1 MSPTEQAQPQVDSIK
16 REATPR
22 AKMSTLLESIADAGV
37 RQDYAREL
45 VRIEVD
51 RQKLGYDRTLAE
63 IFADS
68 GEFDGIKGKTP
79 EQAVSSAMARIQV
92 GKFWGIN
99 PADSMRFI
107 RFDRGKPV
115 LENEIIAAK
124 LQESGWEWDLEYDRD
139 ARGICTGCHL
149 YPRKLNRE
157 TGKHDPLLDR
167 AGNPVVISFTK
178 TEADNA
184 FIWEKDKQIRLSD
197 KWNFKSWPEDMY
209 FWRCI
214 SRFKRRHATG
224 VLVGARTM
232 DEAQEQ
238 YEPPT
243 PEVKPPNPYLAGM
256 PSPQQDHHEP
266 SSTAAAQGVG
276 GSAESPNSP
285 PAVESA
291 AAQPAVEVG
300 RNTAPASTGGS
311 GNPTSPAAPQEST
324 SNPSRQQQASGEGGG
339 HKTAAAAEPVAS
351 TAGPAST
358 ATGTTSPSA
367 PESEDDTSTEKNKS
381 TFGKMIDAFTEQRK
395 RLGDDLYKN
404 LMWEHANIEHSNQFK
419 SMAKARAVYSIL
431 HNYELKPQAAPE
443 RKAADPNNPVERV
456 KAALEELT
464 GLYDKKSPD
473 AVKKAVDGFMK
484 GFYGPTKPKPDAA
497 NVEGILSVVRL
508 ARAILVQYPQQ
519 IVESAAK
526 AQATG
531 NTVGVGY
538 RESLK
543 YLDGRG
549 PAVHAAFWRCAE
561 ALWCES
567 GGQDGI
573 EYMEQQLVAKERTD
587 EALVALLLV
596 TARTC
601 GVPAKALIHQSK
613 VTGVPVEK
621 IVAGWGIDLEKAPKE
636 GIAAFLRAAAAAKAE
651 VVEPEPAAEVNPPA
665 EAVEEDDSSWLTGV
679 GEDN

>member
-1 MSPTEQAQPQVDSIK
+1 MNPNEQAQQPQSDSTK

-139 ARGICTGCHL
+139 ARGICIGCHL
-149 YPRKLNRE
+149 YPKKLNRE

-243 PEVKPPNPYLAGM
+243 PEAKPANPYMTNM
-256 PSPQQDHHEP
+256 PTGEQDHHEP

-291 AAQPAVEVG
+291 AAQPAAEVG

-311 GNPTSPAAPQEST
+311 GNPTSPAAPQT
-324 SNPSRQQQASGEGGG
+324 DNPSRQQQASGEGGG

-367 PESEDDTSTEKNKS
+367 PESEDDTASDKNKS
-381 TFGKMIDAFTEQRK
+381 TFQKMLDAFAEQKK
-395 RLGDDLYKN
+395 RLGEPLYYKI
-404 LMWEHANIEHSNQFK
+404 LGANGVEKSNQFT
-419 SMAKARAVYSIL
+419 SMAEARKVYGIL
-431 HNYELKPQAAPE
+431 HNTEPQAAPE

-543 YLDGRG
+543 YLEGRS

-573 EYMEQQLVAKERTD
+573 EYLEGVLGAKTLAD
-587 EALVALLLV
+587 EDLAALLIITLRRPQ
-596 TARTC
+596 T
-601 GVPAKALIHQSK
+601 PAKALLNQSK
-613 VTGVPVEK
+613 VTSLPVAK
-621 IVAGWGIDLEKAPKE
+621 IVAGWGIDIEKAPVE
-636 GIAAFLRAAAAAKAE
+636 GINAFLKAAAAAKAE
-651 VVEPEPAAEVNPPA
+651 VVEPEPAAAEVNPPA